1 MTGKSPGY
9 DHAGEGSS
17 FLPTQD
23 DEAPSHEGVEG
34 GDLRELTVENAIFKG
49 GPLLE
54 DTDTK

>member
-17 FLPTQD
+17 FSPTQD
-23 DEAPSHEGVEG
+23 EQAPSHEGVEG
-34 GDLRELTVENAIFKG
+34 GDMRELILGNAIFNG
-49 GPLLE
+49 DSSVD